1 MPVLLA
7 ASPPLPCGVAAETK
21 LEQPIRS
28 SDVKATITWF
38 HFISDDKWG
47 FQASFRFFA
56 LAAIGMARLIRK
68 LCFLLI
74 FQMLAPLGA
83 TGEVNVNF
91 HLSSVRRKP
100 RVFSKHFS
108 QSRKIFFDSSLQPN
122 TLSFPESLLFVSTLD
137 GTIHAVRKQNGEVKW
152 SLKEGLWITHV

>member
-1 MPVLLA
+1 
-7 ASPPLPCGVAAETK
+7 
-21 LEQPIRS
+21 
-28 SDVKATITWF
+28 
-38 HFISDDKWG
+38 
-47 FQASFRFFA
+47 
-56 LAAIGMARLIRK
+56 
-68 LCFLLI
+68 
-74 FQMLAPLGA
+74 MLAPLGA

-152 SLKEGLWITHV
+152 SLKEGL